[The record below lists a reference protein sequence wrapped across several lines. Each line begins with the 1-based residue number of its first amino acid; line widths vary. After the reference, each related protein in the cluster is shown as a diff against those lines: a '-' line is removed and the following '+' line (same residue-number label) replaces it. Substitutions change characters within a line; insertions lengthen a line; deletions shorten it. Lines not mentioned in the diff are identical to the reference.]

1 MLDAG
6 TLAGLLADGDRRSVF
21 AALVLGSSTL
31 DDVMRATGLD
41 AKSAGRSLARFV
53 ETGLVERGDDG
64 AHLLLAQA
72 FSLAAR
78 AAAPSADTSD
88 DAANDAAD
96 PESAKVLRAFVRD
109 GRLTSIPTARS
120 KRLVVLDVLAQEF
133 EPGQRYSEPMV
144 NLMLGKWHAD
154 TAALRRYLVDEGF
167 LDRESGVYWR
177 VGGTVTT

>member
-6 TLAGLLADGDRRSVF
+6 ALAGLLADGDRRSVF

-41 AKSAGRSLARFV
+41 AKSAGRSLAKFV
-53 ETGLVERGDDG
+53 ESGLVERGDDG

-78 AAAPSADTSD
+78 AAAPPPETSHD
-88 DAANDAAD
+88 LSDEGD
-96 PESAKVLRAFVRD
+96 PESAKVLRAFVRG
-109 GRLTSIPTARS
+109 GRLTSIPTARN
-120 KRLVVLDVLAQEF
+120 KRLVVLDVLSQEF
-133 EPGQRYSEPMV
+133 EPGQHYTEQMV

-177 VGGTVTT
+177 VGGTVAT

>member
-53 ETGLVERGDDG
+53 ESGLVERGDDG

-78 AAAPSADTSD
+78 AAAPPRT
-88 DAANDAAD
+88 
-96 PESAKVLRAFVRD
+96 P
-109 GRLTSIPTARS
+109 LTTPPTTQPTRS
-120 KRLVVLDVLAQEF
+120 RPRCSVPSYMTVV
-133 EPGQRYSEPMV
+133 
-144 NLMLGKWHAD
+144 
-154 TAALRRYLVDEGF
+154 
-167 LDRESGVYWR
+167 
-177 VGGTVTT
+177 